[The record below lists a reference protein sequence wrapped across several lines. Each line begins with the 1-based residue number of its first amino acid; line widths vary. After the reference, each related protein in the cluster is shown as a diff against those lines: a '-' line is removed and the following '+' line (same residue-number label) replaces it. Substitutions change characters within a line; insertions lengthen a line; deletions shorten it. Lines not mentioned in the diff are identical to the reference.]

1 MVLKDSSKY
10 GTFINGQRMTE
21 NTAVNLNSGDNVTF
35 GVFESKFMLVPLNLL
50 NSFMRTIDCHAF
62 LNFLFLNYGH
72 GFILVWN
79 I

>member
-10 GTFINGQRMTE
+10 GTFINGQRVTE
-21 NTAVNLNSGDNVTF
+21 NTAVNLDSGDNVTF

-62 LNFLFLNYGH
+62 LNFLFLN
-72 GFILVWN
+72 
-79 I
+79 